1 MLLISKNLTQL
12 ELVSKLL
19 DCQKDLFSRI
29 IFKKVIVFGLN
40 DHVKYD
46 KKGFLKGIFYF
57 EQNKDVNVEIEA
69 IAVIGPFKEA

>member
-40 DHVKYD
+40 DHVNYD
-46 KKGFLKGIFYF
+46 WKGFYF
-57 EQNKDVNVEIEA
+57 EQNRDVNVEIEA